1 MDENTRTATR
11 QSQRTRTVP
20 TASEDRAVIAEHDR
34 AEARRQATE
43 DARAQWLGYQS
54 EADFTHRAAAQLD
67 RHPTLPRHLVR
78 HARFIYLGAD
88 K

>member
-1 MDENTRTATR
+1 MEENARTATR
-11 QSQRTRTVP
+11 RMQRTRTTP
-20 TASEDRAVIAEHDR
+20 TAAEDRAAIAEHYR

-54 EADFTHRAAAQLD
+54 EADFTDRAAS
-67 RHPTLPRHLVR
+67 TLARRTSLPSNMIR

-88 K
+88 R